1 MKCIREKIIISG
13 RVQGVGFRYFIY
25 HNAAKM
31 KVKGTAENTAE
42 GVLAI
47 FEGEE
52 NDVARLIDICRKGPP
67 GSRVEKINAL
77 REEFS
82 GEFKDFRIKK

>member
-1 MKCIREKIIISG
+1 MKHIREKIIISG
-13 RVQGVGFRYFIY
+13 AVQGVGFRYFIY
-25 HNAAKM
+25 HNAARM
-31 KVKGTAENTAE
+31 KVKGTVENTAE
-42 GVLAI
+42 GVLAV

-52 NDVARLIDICRKGPP
+52 NDVARLIDTCREGPP
-67 GSRVEKINAL
+67 GSKVEKISSL